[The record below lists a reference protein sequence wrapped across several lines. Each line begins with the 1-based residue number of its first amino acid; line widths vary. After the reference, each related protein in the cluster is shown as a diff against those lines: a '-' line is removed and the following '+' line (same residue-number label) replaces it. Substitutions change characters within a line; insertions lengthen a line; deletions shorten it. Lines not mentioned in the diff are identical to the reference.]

1 MQYDFEKG
9 EFEIKPIPQRF
20 TTYPVSYILIF
31 ISINKSVRRYT
42 DKHSITVYIWLY
54 FLCGTPFFLSKCL
67 YIRWDVYVSFSDILA
82 IRAIPIENF
91 TYSSLEILILAIRQV
106 LLVQVQIDKRRWWS
120 DMQLFKFYSDSKDQS
135 QNWNW
140 NFFGYLKRVYDDISE
155 RSLITLLTSIIILT
169 PSF

>member
-1 MQYDFEKG
+1 MKYNFEKG

-54 FLCGTPFFLSKCL
+54 FLCGTPFFLYKCL
-67 YIRWDVYVSFSDILA
+67 YICWDVFVSFSDILA

-91 TYSSLEILILAIRQV
+91 TYSSLEILILAIRQL

-140 NFFGYLKRVYDDISE
+140 NLFGYLKREYDNISK
-155 RSLITLLTSIIILT
+155 RNLITFLTSIKILI
-169 PSF
+169 PSL

>member
-1 MQYDFEKG
+1 MNYKIEKSK
-9 EFEIKPIPQRF
+9 FEIKPIPQRF

-54 FLCGTPFFLSKCL
+54 FLCGTSFFLSKCW
-67 YIRWDVYVSFSDILA
+67 YICWDVFVSFSDILA

-106 LLVQVQIDKRRWWS
+106 LLVQVQTDKRRWWS

-140 NFFGYLKRVYDDISE
+140 NVFGYLKRVYDDISE
-155 RSLITLLTSIIILT
+155 RSLITLLTSVIIII